1 MFEIIEDNKHLILLI
16 FVAILFF
23 SSIFA
28 NKYSTKFNK
37 KKLIKDSL
45 NLLRKEAPNMNRRKK
60 VFSNIPFYPNYKYSL
75 PQVPPNQIQQK
86 QQSFSPPQ
94 ENTYKNEISKESIE
108 DTYKNEI
115 SKESIED
122 TIKDIKNKKEAKI
135 TNNII
140 SKSNYDM
147 LESDKNFDRILDLV
161 KFKMNPMQNNRPNM
175 SRDINSL
182 RTGCNKDTN
191 FDLAGFD
198 GSWESQVSGKNF
210 K

>member
-60 VFSNIPFYPNYKYSL
+60 VFSNIPFYPNYNCPL
-75 PQVPPNQIQQK
+75 PQMPPSQIQPK

-108 DTYKNEI
+108 DA
-115 SKESIED
+115 
-122 TIKDIKNKKEAKI
+122 IKNIKKKKEAKI

-161 KFKMNPMQNNRPNM
+161 KFKMNPMQNNRPDM
-175 SRDINSL
+175 YRDINSL

>member
-16 FVAILFF
+16 FVAILFL

-28 NKYSTKFNK
+28 NKSSTKFNK

-45 NLLRKEAPNMNRRKK
+45 NLLRKEAPHINRRKK
-60 VFSNIPFYPNYKYSL
+60 VSSNIPFYPKYNY
-75 PQVPPNQIQQK
+75 PIPNQIQPK

-94 ENTYKNEISKESIE
+94 E

-115 SKESIED
+115 SKESIENV
-122 TIKDIKNKKEAKI
+122 IKDIKKKKEAKI

-161 KFKMNPMQNNRPNM
+161 KFKMNPMQNNKPNM

-198 GSWESQVSGKNF
+198 GSWKSEVSAKNF
-210 K
+210 

>member
-45 NLLRKEAPNMNRRKK
+45 NLLRKEAPNINRRKK
-60 VFSNIPFYPNYKYSL
+60 VSSNIPFYPKYNYPL
-75 PQVPPNQIQQK
+75 PNQIQPK

-94 ENTYKNEISKESIE
+94 E

-115 SKESIED
+115 SKESIENV
-122 TIKDIKNKKEAKI
+122 IKDIKKKKEAKI

-140 SKSNYDM
+140 SKNNYDMDHLFKKNNM
-147 LESDKNFDRILDLV
+147 LESDENFGRILDLV
-161 KFKMNPMQNNRPNM
+161 KFKMNPMQNNKPDM
-175 SRDINSL
+175 TQDINHL
-182 RTGCNKDTN
+182 RTGCNKDIN

>member
-60 VFSNIPFYPNYKYSL
+60 VFSNIPFYPNYNCPL
-75 PQVPPNQIQQK
+75 PQMPPSQIQPK
-86 QQSFSPPQ
+86 QQSFSHPQ

-108 DTYKNEI
+108 DA
-115 SKESIED
+115 
-122 TIKDIKNKKEAKI
+122 IKNIKKKKEAKI

-161 KFKMNPMQNNRPNM
+161 KFKMNPMQNNRPDM
-175 SRDINSL
+175 YRDINSL

-198 GSWESQVSGKNF
+198 GSWKSEVSAKNF
-210 K
+210 

>member
-16 FVAILFF
+16 FVAILFL

-28 NKYSTKFNK
+28 NKSSIKFNK

-60 VFSNIPFYPNYKYSL
+60 VFSNIPFYPNYNCPL
-75 PQVPPNQIQQK
+75 PQMPPSQIQPK
-86 QQSFSPPQ
+86 QQSFSHPQ
-94 ENTYKNEISKESIE
+94 EN
-108 DTYKNEI
+108 TYKNEI

-122 TIKDIKNKKEAKI
+122 TIKDIKKKKEAKI

-161 KFKMNPMQNNRPNM
+161 KFKMNPMQNNRPDM
-175 SRDINSL
+175 YRDINSL

-198 GSWESQVSGKNF
+198 GSWKSEVSAKNF
-210 K
+210 

>member
-60 VFSNIPFYPNYKYSL
+60 VFSNIPFYPNYNCPL
-75 PQVPPNQIQQK
+75 PQMPPSQIQPK

-108 DTYKNEI
+108 DA
-115 SKESIED
+115 
-122 TIKDIKNKKEAKI
+122 IKNIKKKKEAKI

-161 KFKMNPMQNNRPNM
+161 KFKMNPMQNNRPDM
-175 SRDINSL
+175 YRDINSL

-198 GSWESQVSGKNF
+198 GSWKSEVSAKNF
-210 K
+210 

>member
-23 SSIFA
+23 QSIFA

-45 NLLRKEAPNMNRRKK
+45 NLLRKEAPNINRRKK
-60 VFSNIPFYPNYKYSL
+60 VSSNIPFYPNYNCPL
-75 PQVPPNQIQQK
+75 PQMPPSQIQPK

-108 DTYKNEI
+108 DA
-115 SKESIED
+115 
-122 TIKDIKNKKEAKI
+122 IKNIKKKKEAKI

-161 KFKMNPMQNNRPNM
+161 KFKMNPMQNNRPDM
-175 SRDINSL
+175 YRDINSL

-198 GSWESQVSGKNF
+198 GSWKSEVSAKNF
-210 K
+210 

>member
-28 NKYSTKFNK
+28 NKSSTKFNK

-60 VFSNIPFYPNYKYSL
+60 VFSNIPFYPNYNCPL
-75 PQVPPNQIQQK
+75 PQMPPSQIQPK

-108 DTYKNEI
+108 DA
-115 SKESIED
+115 
-122 TIKDIKNKKEAKI
+122 IKNIKKKKEAKI

-161 KFKMNPMQNNRPNM
+161 KFKMNPMQNNRPDM
-175 SRDINSL
+175 YRDINSL

-198 GSWESQVSGKNF
+198 GSWKSEVSAKNF
-210 K
+210 

>member
-16 FVAILFF
+16 FVAILFL

-28 NKYSTKFNK
+28 NKSSTKFNK

-60 VFSNIPFYPNYKYSL
+60 VFSNIPFYPNYNCPL
-75 PQVPPNQIQQK
+75 PQMPPSQIQPK

-108 DTYKNEI
+108 DA
-115 SKESIED
+115 
-122 TIKDIKNKKEAKI
+122 IKNIKKKKEAKI

-161 KFKMNPMQNNRPNM
+161 KFKMNPMQNNRPDM
-175 SRDINSL
+175 YRDINSL

-198 GSWESQVSGKNF
+198 GSWKSEVSAKNF
-210 K
+210 

>member
-16 FVAILFF
+16 FVAILFL

-28 NKYSTKFNK
+28 NKSSTKFNK

-60 VFSNIPFYPNYKYSL
+60 VFSNIPFYPNYNCPL
-75 PQVPPNQIQQK
+75 PQMPPSQIQPK

-108 DTYKNEI
+108 DA
-115 SKESIED
+115 
-122 TIKDIKNKKEAKI
+122 IKNIKKKKEAKI

-147 LESDKNFDRILDLV
+147 DHLFKKNNMLESDKNFGRILDLV
-161 KFKMNPMQNNRPNM
+161 KFKMNPMQNNKPDM
-175 SRDINSL
+175 AQDINYL
-182 RTGCNKDTN
+182 RTGCNKDIN

>member
-16 FVAILFF
+16 FVAILFL

-28 NKYSTKFNK
+28 NKSSIKFNK

-60 VFSNIPFYPNYKYSL
+60 VFSNIPFYPNYNCPL
-75 PQVPPNQIQQK
+75 PQMPPSQIQPK

-108 DTYKNEI
+108 DA
-115 SKESIED
+115 
-122 TIKDIKNKKEAKI
+122 IKNIKKKKEAKI

-161 KFKMNPMQNNRPNM
+161 KFKMNPMQNNRPDM
-175 SRDINSL
+175 YRDINSL

-198 GSWESQVSGKNF
+198 GSWKSEVSAKNF
-210 K
+210 

>member
-16 FVAILFF
+16 FVAILFL

-28 NKYSTKFNK
+28 NKSSTKFNK

-60 VFSNIPFYPNYKYSL
+60 VFSNIPFYPKYNY
-75 PQVPPNQIQQK
+75 PIPNQIQPK

-94 ENTYKNEISKESIE
+94 E

-115 SKESIED
+115 SKESIENV
-122 TIKDIKNKKEAKI
+122 IKDIKKKKEAKI

-140 SKSNYDM
+140 SKNNYDMDHLFKKNNM
-147 LESDKNFDRILDLV
+147 LESDENFNRIMDLV
-161 KFKMNPMQNNRPNM
+161 KFKMNPMQNNRPDM
-175 SRDINSL
+175 YRDINSL

-198 GSWESQVSGKNF
+198 GSWKSEVSAKNF
-210 K
+210 

>member
-60 VFSNIPFYPNYKYSL
+60 VFSNIPFYPNYNYPL
-75 PQVPPNQIQQK
+75 PQMAPNKIQPK

-94 ENTYKNEISKESIE
+94 EN
-108 DTYKNEI
+108 TYKNEI

-161 KFKMNPMQNNRPNM
+161 KFKMNPMQNNRPDM
-175 SRDINSL
+175 YRDINSL

-198 GSWESQVSGKNF
+198 GSWKSEVSAKNF
-210 K
+210 

>member
-16 FVAILFF
+16 FVAILFL

-28 NKYSTKFNK
+28 NKSSIKFNK

-60 VFSNIPFYPNYKYSL
+60 VFSNIPFYPNYNCPL
-75 PQVPPNQIQQK
+75 PQMPPSQIQPK

-108 DTYKNEI
+108 DA
-115 SKESIED
+115 
-122 TIKDIKNKKEAKI
+122 IKNIKKKKEAKI

-182 RTGCNKDTN
+182 RTGCNKDIN

>member
-16 FVAILFF
+16 FVAILFL

-28 NKYSTKFNK
+28 NKSSKKFNK
-37 KKLIKDSL
+37 KKLINDSL

-60 VFSNIPFYPNYKYSL
+60 VFSNIPFYPNYNYPL
-75 PQVPPNQIQQK
+75 PQMAPNKIQPK

-94 ENTYKNEISKESIE
+94 EN
-108 DTYKNEI
+108 TYKNEI

-140 SKSNYDM
+140 SKGNQDMDHLLKNNNM
-147 LESDKNFDRILDLV
+147 LESDKNFDRIMDLV
-161 KFKMNPMQNNRPNM
+161 KFKMNPMQNNKPNM
-175 SRDINSL
+175 SRDIDFL

-198 GSWESQVSGKNF
+198 GSWKSEVSGKNF
-210 K
+210 

>member
-1 MFEIIEDNKHLILLI
+1 M
-16 FVAILFF
+16 
-23 SSIFA
+23 
-28 NKYSTKFNK
+28 
-37 KKLIKDSL
+37 
-45 NLLRKEAPNMNRRKK
+45 
-60 VFSNIPFYPNYKYSL
+60 
-75 PQVPPNQIQQK
+75 PPNQIQQE

-108 DTYKNEI
+108 DA
-115 SKESIED
+115 
-122 TIKDIKNKKEAKI
+122 IKNIKKKKEAKI

-161 KFKMNPMQNNRPNM
+161 KFKMNPMQNNRPDM
-175 SRDINSL
+175 YRDINSL

-198 GSWESQVSGKNF
+198 GSWKSEVSAKNF
-210 K
+210 

>member
-60 VFSNIPFYPNYKYSL
+60 VFSNIPFYPNYNCPL
-75 PQVPPNQIQQK
+75 PQMPPSQIQPK

-108 DTYKNEI
+108 DT
-115 SKESIED
+115 
-122 TIKDIKNKKEAKI
+122 IKDIKKKKEAKI

-140 SKSNYDM
+140 SKALSSTQN
-147 LESDKNFDRILDLV
+147 LPATLVESTVTQGVRLPRVRRGHASHRVGFFNNVKPHKIITIKDLTFDRGG
-161 KFKMNPMQNNRPNM
+161 
-175 SRDINSL
+175 SRQDPPSPF
-182 RTGCNKDTN
+182 RMKTS
-191 FDLAGFD
+191 FDQL
-198 GSWESQVSGKNF
+198 
-210 K
+210 

>member
-60 VFSNIPFYPNYKYSL
+60 VFSNIPFYPNYNCPL
-75 PQVPPNQIQQK
+75 PQMPPSQIQPK

-108 DTYKNEI
+108 DA
-115 SKESIED
+115 
-122 TIKDIKNKKEAKI
+122 IKNIKKKKEAKI

-198 GSWESQVSGKNF
+198 GSWKSEVSAKNF
-210 K
+210 